1 MVLGFTRNG
10 TPPYRSLQALI
21 LPPAGIGKIPN
32 MFNKK
37 VKDYHQVVGLFN
49 EIDQRF

>member
-10 TPPYRSLQALI
+10 TPPFRSLQALI

-37 VKDYHQVVGLFN
+37 VKDHHQVVGLFN